1 MIAELIV
8 LAFLIW
14 LLVEH
19 TGLAVILILAFLILA
34 VFSPGGKGKVR
45 RGDRSDEIFRLK
57 QRIEELEDEE
67 LEEELEEW
75 DWDEEEGL

>member
-1 MIAELIV
+1 MIGELIV

-14 LLVEH
+14 LLAEH
-19 TGLAVILILAFLILA
+19 TGLAVFAILAFLIPA
-34 VFSPGGKGKVR
+34 MFSPGGKGKKH
-45 RGDRSDEIFRLK
+45 RGDRSDEIGRLK

>member
-19 TGLAVILILAFLILA
+19 TGLAVFLILAFLLLA
-34 VFSPGGKGKVR
+34 VFSPGSKRKVH
-45 RGDRSDEIFRLK
+45 RGDRSDEIVRLK